1 MTDQPDQPDTEA
13 SESEDQTGQR
23 YEIAITAEAE
33 VTKAADTEES
43 E

>member
-1 MTDQPDQPDTEA
+1 MTECTDTAPTEPEQPA
-13 SESEDQTGQR
+13 GQLW
-23 YEIAITAEAE
+23 EFAITAEAE